1 MSCEWAT
8 VFRIGR
14 ELFIELKFFF
24 FRARKIL
31 AIWSNS

>member
-14 ELFIELKFFF
+14 EFFYCLKKNFEGRVRF
-24 FRARKIL
+24 
-31 AIWSNS
+31 